1 MSNAT
6 SYRKNDR
13 ENIAGFNKLIQ
24 KRKSSGQR
32 RKTTKQDIIALGL
45 DELESE
51 NEDFESEEEGD
62 ECL

>member
-1 MSNAT
+1 MSNVT

-45 DELESE
+45 DELLESE
-51 NEDFESEEEGD
+51 NEDSESEEEG
-62 ECL
+62 E